1 MFLKHVSSRLRYLC
15 RATIAKLPRVKTT
28 IMNHLKKVPNHLYIG
43 LLLLPF
49 CLHAQTDQVSS
60 NGKVHRNYFV
70 NALVRIADPVLT
82 ALSKNELK
90 QKMPVE
96 AKTNDRKNYTYLEAF
111 GRLLA
116 GMAPWLELGPDS
128 TAEGKLRKKYIDLSV
143 IGIRNATDPSAP
155 DYMNFNKGGQALVD
169 AAFLS
174 QALLRA
180 PNQLWGKLDVKTR
193 KNVLE
198 ALRSTRVI
206 TPGHSNWLFFS
217 AMVEAALLQ
226 FEGSCDKMRIEYA
239 IQQHLQWYKGDGAYG
254 DGAHFHWDY
263 YNSFVIQP
271 MFLEVLQT
279 LINSGQKEQKIYE
292 LELERA
298 RRYAAV
304 QERFISPEGTYPPIG
319 RSLAYRFGAFQHLA
333 KVALMRQLPKDILPQ
348 QVRCALYE
356 VVKKQ
361 MEAPGTFDK
370 NGWLQIGL
378 VGHQPGVGEGYI
390 STGSLYL
397 CSQVFLVLGLPS
409 TDPFWLNDDADWTA
423 KKAWKG
429 EPIPIDHAIE
439 N

>member
-1 MFLKHVSSRLRYLC
+1 MNQLKIVMKHLFIVS
-15 RATIAKLPRVKTT
+15 
-28 IMNHLKKVPNHLYIG
+28 
-43 LLLLPF
+43 LLLPV
-49 CLHAQTDQVSS
+49 CLRAQTQKTTL
-60 NGKVHRNYFV
+60 NGSLHRDYFV
-70 NALVRIADPVLT
+70 QSLVRIADPVLT
-82 ALSKNELK
+82 ALGRNELK
-90 QKMPVE
+90 KKMPVE
-96 AKTNDRKNYTYLEAF
+96 AKTNDRQNYTYLEAF

-116 GMAPWLELGPDS
+116 GIAPWLELGPDS
-128 TAEGKLRKKYIDLSV
+128 SAEGKLRKKYIDLSV
-143 IGIRNATDPSAP
+143 SCIRNATDPAAP
-155 DYMNFNKGGQALVD
+155 DYMNFYKGGQALVD

-180 PNQLWGKLDVKTR
+180 PNQLWGRLDAKTK
-193 KNVLE
+193 KNVLD
-198 ALRSTRVI
+198 ALKSSRVI

-226 FEGSCDKMRIEYA
+226 FEGSCDKMRVDYA
-239 IQQHLQWYKGDGAYG
+239 VSQHLQWYKGDGAYG
-254 DGAHFHWDY
+254 DGATFHWDY

-271 MFLEVLQT
+271 MFLEVLQA
-279 LINSGQKEQKIYE
+279 LITSGQNENRTWE
-292 LELERA
+292 LELNRA

-304 QERFISPEGTYPPIG
+304 QERMISPEGTYPPIG
-319 RSLAYRFGAFQHLA
+319 RSLAYRFGAFQLLS
-333 KVALMRQLPKDILPQ
+333 KIALMRQLPADVLPQ

-370 NGWLQIGL
+370 DGWLTIGL
-378 VGHQPGVGEGYI
+378 VGHQPGVGENYI

-397 CSQVFLVLGLPS
+397 CSQVFLVLGLPA
-409 TDPFWLNDDADWTA
+409 TDAFWQNADADWTA

>member
-1 MFLKHVSSRLRYLC
+1 MYLQTRDPACKRLWLFGPAKPTILIQMKIVTKHLF
-15 RATIAKLPRVKTT
+15 
-28 IMNHLKKVPNHLYIG
+28 IG
-43 LLLLPF
+43 ALLLP
-49 CLHAQTDQVSS
+49 LWVQAQKEKTMA
-60 NGKVHRNYFV
+60 NGVMHRDYFV
-70 NALVRIADPVLT
+70 KTIVRIADPLLA

-90 QKMPVE
+90 KKMPVE
-96 AKTNDRKNYTYLEAF
+96 AKTSDRQNYTYLEAF

-128 TAEGKLRKKYIDLSV
+128 TAEGKLRKKYIDLSL
-143 IGIRNATDPSAP
+143 IGIRNATDPAAP

-180 PNQLWGKLDVKTR
+180 PNQLWGRLDAGTK

-226 FEGSCDKMRIEYA
+226 FEGSCDKMRMDYA
-239 IQQHLQWYKGDGAYG
+239 ISQHLQWYKGDGVYG
-254 DGAHFHWDY
+254 DGASFHWDY

-271 MFLEVLQT
+271 MFLEVLQA
-279 LINSGQKEQKIYE
+279 LINSGQNENKTYE
-292 LELERA
+292 LELNRA
-298 RRYAAV
+298 RRYAV
-304 QERFISPEGTYPPIG
+304 IQERLISPEGTYPPIG
-319 RSLAYRFGAFQHLA
+319 RSLAYRFGAFQLLS
-333 KVALMRQLPKDILPQ
+333 KIALMHQLPNEVLPQ

-361 MEAPGTFDK
+361 IEAPNTFDN

-378 VGHQPGVGEGYI
+378 AGHQPGVGEPYI

-397 CSQVFLVLGLPS
+397 CSEVFLVLGLPA
-409 TDPFWLNDDADWTA
+409 TDPFWQNADADWTA

-429 EPIPIDHAIE
+429 EAIPIDHAIE

>member
-1 MFLKHVSSRLRYLC
+1 MDQMKKISKHLFMVS
-15 RATIAKLPRVKTT
+15 
-28 IMNHLKKVPNHLYIG
+28 
-43 LLLLPF
+43 LLLPVY
-49 CLHAQTDQVSS
+49 LHAQVDKTS
-60 NGKVHRNYFV
+60 NGAVHRDYFV
-70 NALVRIADPVLT
+70 QSIIRIADPVLMS
-82 ALSKNELK
+82 LSKNELK
-90 QKMPVE
+90 KKMPVE
-96 AKTNDRKNYTYLEAF
+96 AKQNDRRNYTYLEAF

-128 TAEGKLRKKYIDLSV
+128 TTEGKLRKKYIDLSV
-143 IGIRNATDPSAP
+143 IGIRNATDPTAP

-180 PNQLWGKLDVKTR
+180 PNQIWDRLDTKTK

-198 ALRSTRVI
+198 ALKSSRVI

-226 FEGSCDKMRIEYA
+226 FEGNCDKMRIDYA
-239 IQQHLQWYKGDGAYG
+239 VQQHLQWYKGDGAYG
-254 DGAHFHWDY
+254 DGASFHWDY

-279 LINSGQKEQKIYE
+279 LINSGEKENRTYE
-292 LELERA
+292 LELNRA

-304 QERFISPEGTYPPIG
+304 QERMISPEGTYPPIG
-319 RSLAYRFGAFQHLA
+319 RSLAYRFGAFQLLS
-333 KVALMRQLPKDILPQ
+333 KVALMHQLPREVLPQ

-356 VVKKQ
+356 VVKRQ
-361 MEAPGTFDK
+361 IEAPGTFDK
-370 NGWLQIGL
+370 EGWLQIGL
-378 VGHQPGVGEGYI
+378 AGHQPGVGEPYI

-397 CSQVFLVLGLPS
+397 CSEAFLILGLPP
-409 TDPFWLNDDADWTA
+409 TDPFWKESDADWTA

-429 EPIPIDHAIE
+429 EEIPIDHAIE

>member
-1 MFLKHVSSRLRYLC
+1 MNQMKIALKHLFIV
-15 RATIAKLPRVKTT
+15 
-28 IMNHLKKVPNHLYIG
+28 
-43 LLLLPF
+43 LLLLPVS
-49 CLHAQTDQVSS
+49 LWAQTDKMPSS
-60 NGKVHRNYFV
+60 GMAQRDYFV
-70 NALVRIADPVLT
+70 QSIIRIADPVLT

-90 QKMPVE
+90 KKMPVE
-96 AKTNDRKNYTYLEAF
+96 AKLPDRQNYTYLEAF

-128 TAEGKLRKKYIDLSV
+128 TAEGKLRKRYIELAV
-143 IGIRNATDPSAP
+143 AGIRNATDPAAP
-155 DYMNFNKGGQALVD
+155 DYMNFYKGGQALVD

-180 PNQLWGKLDVKTR
+180 PSQLWGRLDTKTK

-198 ALRSTRVI
+198 ALSSSRVI

-226 FEGSCDKMRIEYA
+226 FEGNCDKMRIDYA
-239 IQQHLQWYKGDGAYG
+239 VQQHLQWYKGDGAYG
-254 DGAHFHWDY
+254 DGANFHWDY

-271 MFLEVLQT
+271 MFLEVLQA
-279 LINSGQKEQKIYE
+279 LITSGQKEQKTYE
-292 LELERA
+292 LELNRA

-304 QERFISPEGTYPPIG
+304 QERMISPEGTYPPIG
-319 RSLAYRFGAFQHLA
+319 RSLAYRFGAFQLLS
-333 KVALMRQLPKDILPQ
+333 KIALMRQLPQDVLPQ
-348 QVRCALYE
+348 QVRCALHE

-370 NGWLQIGL
+370 DGWLQIGL
-378 VGHQPGVGEGYI
+378 YGHQPGVGEPYI

-397 CSQVFLVLGLPS
+397 CSEVFLILGLPS
-409 TDPFWLNDDADWTA
+409 SDPFWQNADADWTA

>member
-1 MFLKHVSSRLRYLC
+1 MNQMKIISKLLFTVSLLQPVCLR
-15 RATIAKLPRVKTT
+15 AQIDKT
-28 IMNHLKKVPNHLYIG
+28 
-43 LLLLPF
+43 
-49 CLHAQTDQVSS
+49 AS
-60 NGKVHRNYFV
+60 NGTVHREYFV
-70 NALVRIADPVLT
+70 QSLLRIADPVLT

-90 QKMPVE
+90 KKMPVE
-96 AKTNDRKNYTYLEAF
+96 AKQTDRQNYTYLEAF

-116 GMAPWLELGPDS
+116 GIAPWLELGPDS

-143 IGIRNATDPSAP
+143 IGIRNATDPAAP
-155 DYMNFNKGGQALVD
+155 DYMNFYKGGQALVD

-180 PNQLWGKLDVKTR
+180 PNKLWGRLDAKTK

-198 ALRSTRVI
+198 ALKSSRVI

-226 FEGSCDKMRIEYA
+226 FEGSCDKMRIDYA
-239 IQQHLQWYKGDGAYG
+239 VQQHLQWYKGDGAYG
-254 DGAHFHWDY
+254 DGKNFHWDY

-271 MFLEVLQT
+271 MFLEVLQA
-279 LINSGQKEQKIYE
+279 LINSGQKENKTYD
-292 LELERA
+292 LALNRA

-304 QERFISPEGTYPPIG
+304 QERMISPEGTYPPIG
-319 RSLAYRFGAFQHLA
+319 RSLAYRFGAFQLLS
-333 KVALMRQLPKDILPQ
+333 KIALMRQLPKEVLPQ
-348 QVRCALYE
+348 QVRCALYA

-361 MEAPGTFDK
+361 IEAPGTFDK
-370 NGWLQIGL
+370 DGWLQIGL
-378 VGHQPGVGEGYI
+378 AGHQPGVGEPYI

-397 CSQVFLVLGLPS
+397 CSEVFLVLGLPS
-409 TDPFWLNDDADWTA
+409 TDPFWTNADADWTA

-429 EPIPIDHAIE
+429 EEIAIDHAIE

>member
-1 MFLKHVSSRLRYLC
+1 MNQMKIISKLLFIVS
-15 RATIAKLPRVKTT
+15 
-28 IMNHLKKVPNHLYIG
+28 
-43 LLLLPF
+43 LLLPV
-49 CLHAQTDQVSS
+49 CLRAQIDKMAS
-60 NGKVHRNYFV
+60 NGTVHREYFV
-70 NALVRIADPVLT
+70 QSLLRIADPVLT

-90 QKMPVE
+90 KKMPVE
-96 AKTNDRKNYTYLEAF
+96 AKQTDRQNYTYLEAF

-116 GMAPWLELGPDS
+116 GIAPWLELGPDS
-128 TAEGKLRKKYIDLSV
+128 TTEGKLRKKYIDLSV
-143 IGIRNATDPSAP
+143 IGIHNATDPTAP
-155 DYMNFNKGGQALVD
+155 DYMNFYKGGQALVD

-180 PNQLWGKLDVKTR
+180 PNQLWGRLDAKTK

-198 ALRSTRVI
+198 ALKSTRVI

-226 FEGSCDKMRIEYA
+226 FEGNCDKMRIDYA
-239 IQQHLQWYKGDGAYG
+239 VHQHLQWYKGDGAYG
-254 DGAHFHWDY
+254 DGPNFHWDY

-279 LINSGQKEQKIYE
+279 LINSGQKENKTYD
-292 LELERA
+292 LELDRA

-304 QERFISPEGTYPPIG
+304 QERMISPEGTYPPIG
-319 RSLAYRFGAFQHLA
+319 RSLAYRFGAFQLLS
-333 KVALMRQLPKDILPQ
+333 KIALMRQLPKEVLPQ
-348 QVRCALYE
+348 QVRCALYA

-361 MEAPGTFDK
+361 IEAPGTFDK
-370 NGWLQIGL
+370 DGWLQIGL
-378 VGHQPGVGEGYI
+378 AGHQPGVGEPYI

-397 CSQVFLVLGLPS
+397 CSEVFLVLGLPS
-409 TDPFWLNDDADWTA
+409 TDPFWTNADADWTA

-429 EPIPIDHAIE
+429 EEIPIDHAIE

>member
-1 MFLKHVSSRLRYLC
+1 MKKVLKHLF
-15 RATIAKLPRVKTT
+15 IAA
-28 IMNHLKKVPNHLYIG
+28 
-43 LLLLPF
+43 LLLPV
-49 CLHAQTDQVSS
+49 CLRSQIDKKSS
-60 NGKVHRNYFV
+60 NGAKHRDYFV
-70 NALVRIADPVLT
+70 QSIIRIADPVLT

-90 QKMPVE
+90 KKMPVE
-96 AKTNDRKNYTYLEAF
+96 AKLNDRRNYTYLEAF

-128 TAEGKLRKKYIDLSV
+128 TAEGKLRKKYIDLAV
-143 IGIRNATDPSAP
+143 IGIRNATDPAAP
-155 DYMNFNKGGQALVD
+155 DYMNFYKGGQALVD

-180 PNQLWGKLDVKTR
+180 PKQLWDPLDAKTK

-198 ALRSTRVI
+198 ALKSSRVI

-226 FEGSCDKMRIEYA
+226 FEGSCDRMRIDYA
-239 IQQHLQWYKGDGAYG
+239 VQQHLQWYKGDGAYG
-254 DGAHFHWDY
+254 DGANFHWDY

-279 LINSGQKEQKIYE
+279 LMNSDRKENKIYD
-292 LELERA
+292 LELGRA
-298 RRYAAV
+298 RRYAAI
-304 QERFISPEGTYPPIG
+304 QERMISPEGTYPPIG
-319 RSLAYRFGAFQHLA
+319 RSLAYRFGAFQLLS
-333 KVALMRQLPKDILPQ
+333 KIALMHQLPQEVLPQ

-370 NGWLQIGL
+370 EGWLQIGL
-378 VGHQPGVGEGYI
+378 YGHQPGVGEPYI

-397 CSQVFLVLGLPS
+397 CSEVFLILGLPS
-409 TDPFWLNDDADWTA
+409 TDPFWQNADADWTA

-429 EPIPIDHAIE
+429 EEIPIDHAIE